1 MSNLDSLKEA
11 TFKILT
17 SRGTGSGFY
26 IKSKNIIL
34 TNHHVISGCKEVAVE
49 DDHHN
54 RMLAKVIMTNP
65 DIDIAIL
72 KVEEELNIDHGFSV
86 DNSLELTRQEK
97 VFALGY
103 PFGMPFTITE
113 GIVSNPEQHMN
124 GRYFVQ
130 TDAAI
135 NPGNSGGPLVTQDGR
150 LAGIN
155 SSKFNN
161 ADNMGF
167 AIPVS
172 EIEQAIESIENNPE
186 FKFSLQCSSCSGL
199 TYVPQDYC
207 NNCGATLSKDVF
219 DELELNEFSNFIED
233 SLKQLDINP
242 VLTRTGQEFWEF
254 HQGSSQIRIF
264 VMNRE
269 YLYLTS
275 PLNNLPKQNLERLYE
290 YLISSDQGQFSLG
303 VYKNTIFISYRI
315 SITDIFQDEATKND
329 IKLKIK
335 ELALKADDLDDF
347 FVEEYGCTMSTYAKK
362 VS

>member
-1 MSNLDSLKEA
+1 MSNLDTLKEA

-17 SRGTGSGFY
+17 PRGTGSGFY
-26 IKSKNIIL
+26 IKEENVIL

-49 DDHHN
+49 DDHKN

-72 KVEEELNIDHGFSV
+72 KTEEQIHLDSGFSV
-86 DNSLELTRQEK
+86 NDSLRLSRQEK

-113 GIVSNPEQHMN
+113 GIVSNPEQHMD
-124 GRYFVQ
+124 GKYFVQ

-135 NPGNSGGPLVTQDGR
+135 NPGNSGGPLVTEDGT

-172 EIEQAIESIENNPE
+172 EIKQAIESVKSNAE
-186 FKFSLQCSSCSGL
+186 FKFALQCSSCSGL
-199 TYVPQDYC
+199 TYDAQDYC
-207 NNCGATLSKDVF
+207 NNCGATLSKEVF
-219 DELELNEFSNFIED
+219 SELELTEFSLFIED

-242 VLTRTGQEFWEF
+242 ILTRAGHEFWEF
-254 HQGSSQIRIF
+254 HQGSSLIRVF

-275 PLNNLPKQNLERLYE
+275 PLNNLPKENLEELYE

-315 SITDIFQDEATKND
+315 NITDVFQDDATKND

-347 FVEEYGCTMSTYAKK
+347 FVEKYNCMMSTYAKK